1 MYLLQRVSLFVL
13 TVGLIHVSHGALALE
28 ADYPTKEKAIQ
39 SCKSAMISKKNE
51 IETNYT
57 RWRSS
62 VIEGAD
68 RIGNLKLSCKSKS
81 IGLGLGEV
89 TGYTTFQ
96 RGWKGE
102 DNYDDAFDGMLLF
115 FYPATYPLEGSKRN
129 N

>member
-51 IETNYT
+51 IESDYFE
-57 RWRSS
+57 WFFS
-62 VIEGAD
+62 VREGAD
-68 RIGNLKLSCKSKS
+68 RIGNLKLSCESRT
-81 IGLGLGEV
+81 IGLGQGEV
-89 TGYTTFQ
+89 TGYIKFQ
-96 RGWKGE
+96 RGFKGE